1 MLQQLVIITRNHT
14 QQIRTTYKKKLA
26 ITSYTANRFTNLA
39 RQNSCNLVAFRR
51 LELAGNLAKVLSID
65 NALSRPHTINLYDG
79 FVGHDDVV
87 AVAVTS
93 D

>member
-1 MLQQLVIITRNHT
+1 MDNLFTLLLYFV
-14 QQIRTTYKKKLA
+14 RTL
-26 ITSYTANRFTNLA
+26 
-39 RQNSCNLVAFRR
+39 R
-51 LELAGNLAKVLSID
+51 LLTV
-65 NALSRPHTINLYDG
+65 LSRPNTINLYDG

>member
-1 MLQQLVIITRNHT
+1 MTLLQINSFHTNYIPGINCHDFLLNQGPNYSTRDFYSPFPHYN
-14 QQIRTTYKKKLA
+14 
-26 ITSYTANRFTNLA
+26 NLFIA
-39 RQNSCNLVAFRR
+39 CLQRS
-51 LELAGNLAKVLSID
+51 VLD
-65 NALSRPHTINLYDG
+65 PLSRPHTINLYDG